1 MMAKVRRREISS
13 CKVGIVPL
21 ILSFGDRG
29 GKTPPP
35 REFSETDTGPDIKSA
50 CILDPRFRWP
60 GTGNGPRECFK
71 TNLRYHI
78 LPLFARFSID
88 FPGKQREEASL
99 PPVSLISGGPQPAAP
114 WVSRSSVTISFSREN
129 STTAPLPCQEAS
141 HFWKS
146 AWSMG
151 ATSGVPLSP

>member
-50 CILDPRFRWP
+50 CILDPRFPDR
-60 GTGNGPRECFK
+60 GRKRPRRSFK
-71 TNLRYHI
+71 TN
-78 LPLFARFSID
+78 
-88 FPGKQREEASL
+88 
-99 PPVSLISGGPQPAAP
+99 
-114 WVSRSSVTISFSREN
+114 
-129 STTAPLPCQEAS
+129 
-141 HFWKS
+141 
-146 AWSMG
+146 
-151 ATSGVPLSP
+151 